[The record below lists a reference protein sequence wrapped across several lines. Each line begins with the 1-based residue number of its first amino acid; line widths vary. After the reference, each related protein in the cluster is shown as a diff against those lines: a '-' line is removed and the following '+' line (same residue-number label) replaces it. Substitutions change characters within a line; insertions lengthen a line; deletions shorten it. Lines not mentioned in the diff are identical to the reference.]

1 MRIRLRSSTRIR
13 LRKRLRLRRR
23 IFIAPLLVL
32 VRVSLV
38 GGNPR
43 TGRKSVRVKGR
54 RNGGKSSNDAA

>member
-13 LRKRLRLRRR
+13 LRKRLRRR